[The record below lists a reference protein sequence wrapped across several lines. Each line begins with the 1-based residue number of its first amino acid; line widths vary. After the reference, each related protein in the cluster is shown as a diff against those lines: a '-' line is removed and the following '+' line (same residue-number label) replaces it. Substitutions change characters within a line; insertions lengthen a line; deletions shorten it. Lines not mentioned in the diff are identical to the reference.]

1 VQKEGGSLREFIQ
14 RFYNKRN
21 VITEDDDKS
30 IIMFFKKG
38 LKDSVLIHKL
48 AMKNP
53 STSEEML
60 VIANK

>member
-1 VQKEGGSLREFIQ
+1 VQKEGESLREFIQ
-14 RFYNKRN
+14 CFYNKRN

-38 LKDSVLIHKL
+38 LKDSVLIQKL